1 MPRRVRTE
9 AGRRR
14 GRARARFLARNAEPI
29 RLLLIGGGI
38 AIVAAFGARLAVG

>member
-14 GRARARFLARNAEPI
+14 ARARFLDNNAERI
-29 RLLLIGGGI
+29 RLSLIGAAI
-38 AIVAAFGARLAVG
+38 VVVAAIVAKLALG